1 MGAYGIIAQLPISAQ
16 GLPAISVEGLSA
28 VSVEGLPAVSLEGY
42 FR

>member
-16 GLPAISVEGLSA
+16 GLSAGSVEGLPAISVEGLSA
-28 VSVEGLPAVSLEGY
+28 VSVEDC